1 MMQAIGC
8 LARIFGLA
16 LFLLT
21 AASHGVIA
29 AGWQEE
35 WQSTVQAAKREGQL
49 TVYVSGYGPTLDA
62 GHFQKDFPEI
72 KLVTVTGQS
81 GQLGPRI
88 LSERRAE
95 KYLADISSAGANPN
109 YQLFYASKIL
119 EPISSALILPEVS
132 DPSKWWGGKHW
143 YIDPDGQYVFVYV
156 GNVTWTGAYAVNALN
171 PAEFKSYWDFVN
183 PKWKGKIVARDIRVA
198 GPGADNMRFFYH
210 YPDSARSSIHR
221 LFSEMDLT
229 LTQDFRQRI
238 DWLAQESF
246 LWRFFSRPRM

>member
-1 MMQAIGC
+1 MMQAIGR

-16 LFLLT
+16 LFLLS
-21 AASHGVIA
+21 AAFHGAIA

-95 KYLADISSAGANPN
+95 KYLA
-109 YQLFYASKIL
+109 
-119 EPISSALILPEVS
+119 EMEV
-132 DPSKWWGGKHW
+132 HRE
-143 YIDPDGQYVFVYV
+143 
-156 GNVTWTGAYAVNALN
+156 A
-171 PAEFKSYWDFVN
+171 AE
-183 PKWKGKIVARDIRVA
+183 
-198 GPGADNMRFFYH
+198 
-210 YPDSARSSIHR
+210 
-221 LFSEMDLT
+221 
-229 LTQDFRQRI
+229 
-238 DWLAQESF
+238 
-246 LWRFFSRPRM
+246 